1 MKLAFIPSAPLLL
14 PALGGGPDDL
24 RSACQHAI
32 SCLDGDVVVIGSGR
46 PTGWCSGTVDATP
59 YGLRGEPA
67 AHPLPLA
74 LAVGSALLGER
85 PHRLLAV
92 DGRPVELPAGADL
105 LVVGDG
111 TAKRTEKAPGHFDP
125 RAEAYDEAV
134 VAGLRAGRLPDLDV
148 ALGRELLVGGLDA
161 WCTVAASVPGRFT
174 ADVRYAG
181 APYGVGYVV
190 ATWIGS

>member
-1 MKLAFIPSAPLLL
+1 MPSAPMLL

-24 RSACQHAI
+24 RSACLQAI
-32 SCLDGDVVVIGSGR
+32 SVLEGEVVVIGGAT
-46 PTGWCSGTVDATP
+46 PTGWRTGSVDPTLFGAR
-59 YGLRGEPA
+59 GLPA
-67 AHPLPLA
+67 PDPLPLPLA
-74 LAVGSALLGER
+74 VGAALLGDR

-92 DGRPVELPAGADL
+92 DGSAVALPSGLDL

-125 RAEAYDEAV
+125 RAEGYDAAIVEGLRGGSLPELDPDLGSQLL
-134 VAGLRAGRLPDLDV
+134 VAGLA
-148 ALGRELLVGGLDA
+148 A
-161 WCTVAASVPGRFT
+161 WRTVSASVSGTF
-174 ADVRYAG
+174 AGDVLYAG